1 MVVAHAFIVFDNRV
15 LYAMADVAG
24 NNEILTK
31 YHMEVKHI
39 ILTMIVFGV
48 LMFNSSVDNNIKKGI
63 RRTTRIWQYVVQ
75 PPKITM
81 SYFRPE

>member
-31 YHMEVKHI
+31 SHMEVKHI
-39 ILTMIVFGV
+39 ILTMILIGV
-48 LMFNSSVDNNIKKGI
+48 LMFNSSVDNNK
-63 RRTTRIWQYVVQ
+63 
-75 PPKITM
+75 
-81 SYFRPE
+81 